1 MEYFDYAA
9 PQTLNEALSLLANA
23 GDGGRVLA
31 GGTDLIVMMRGGRRH
46 AKLVVDG
53 KAIPELQQLSLNGG
67 LTIGA
72 ATSARRIWEN
82 EAIGKAFPAIVDS
95 ATIIGGVAIQGRA
108 SIGGNLCN
116 AAPSADSIPTL
127 IVLGATANLATSK
140 GTRQVAAE
148 DFCTAPGR
156 TVVEPGE
163 MLINISIPAQAAK
176 SGAAYLRFTPR
187 NEMDIA
193 VAGVG
198 ASVTLSPD
206 GQTIQSARIALASV
220 GPTPIFAKE
229 AGDVLAGKSA
239 TDESLQQAA
248 QAAQAAARP
257 ITDMR
262 GTIDQRKHLVGV
274 LTVRA
279 LKIAIDRAKGN

>member
-23 GDGGRVLA
+23 GDSGRVLA

-67 LTIGA
+67 LTLGA
-72 ATSARRIWEN
+72 ATSCRRIWEN
-82 EAIGKAFPAIVDS
+82 DAISRAYPAITDAAS
-95 ATIIGGVAIQGRA
+95 IIGGIAIQGRA

-116 AAPSADSIPTL
+116 AAPSADSIPAL
-127 IVLGATANLATSK
+127 IALGATANVASSK
-140 GTRQVAAE
+140 GTRQVAVE
-148 DFCTAPGR
+148 EFCTAPGQ
-156 TVVEPGE
+156 TVLQPGE
-163 MLINISIPAQAAK
+163 LLISISIPKQPAK
-176 SGAAYLRFTPR
+176 SGAAYIRFTPR

-198 ASVTLSPD
+198 ASVVLAPD
-206 GQTIQSARIALASV
+206 GQTIQSARIALAAV

-229 AGDVLAGKSA
+229 AGDLLAGKPA
-239 TDESLQQAA
+239 TDENLQQAA
-248 QAAQAAARP
+248 EAARAAARP

-274 LTVRA
+274 LTVRT
-279 LKIAIDRAKGN
+279 LKKAIERAKGN